1 MHFGVLGPLVVTDE
15 GAAIP
20 LPSAKMRSLLVALLT
35 DANSTVSVSAL
46 EQTLWGDD
54 PPASSRASLL
64 NLVMR
69 IRRLLGP
76 AVGARIR
83 TSPPGYLIEVHDG
96 ELDEQVFVDGC
107 ERGQRARRAGHWA
120 TASAELTGALAL
132 WRGEPGTDLFD
143 SPAVAARSHRLA
155 ETRLLALEGRIEAE
169 LNLGRHQEAIAELRT
184 LTAEFPLVE
193 AFHGQLMLA
202 LYRSRRQGEALA
214 AYQAVRAQ
222 LDEELGIGP
231 SGELQDLHQR
241 ILTLDPDLNL
251 GSDLVPS
258 AEPGSSGAARTAPAA
273 ASAHRNPALPV
284 PAQLPSDLT
293 EFTGRSAELKD
304 LLNAFATE
312 VAPDAAGTATVCLIA
327 GTGGV
332 GKTTLAVHTAHL
344 LASRFPDGQL
354 FLNLRGASE
363 RCVEPAQALSAF
375 LRALGISAE
384 AIPQDRQERET
395 FFRSLLATRRMLI
408 VLDDARDAAQIRS
421 LFPGTAG
428 CGVLVTSR
436 NRCASLSV
444 SARVELGS
452 MDQEDADALFT
463 AVVGQERA
471 FGEPEARAR
480 ILAACGRH
488 PLAVRIAA
496 ARLVARPAWTL
507 EFLADRLAAHRGR
520 LGELVVDDLEVR
532 ISFALSHDALLN
544 SASAADQ
551 ESARLFRL
559 LGLWPGGEIG
569 LPGLAALVDREPAAA
584 QAAVDRLID
593 IHLVQELRP
602 GRFSL
607 HDLLRLF
614 AGEVVADPEQDA
626 DSRSA
631 VGRLGGWYGHSVYA
645 AMARMRPE
653 EKQLPIDELT
663 APAIEPD
670 FESYDVALA
679 WLDLEQLNILAVIR
693 QAGMLRIEPVARL
706 LPLLIVHN
714 QLLRRRYE
722 ELVETQL
729 IGLASARRTQ
739 QLQFEPMA
747 LNCLAHAY
755 MDLKQTEKALAT
767 AHEGLEIQIRRGNL
781 RGQGGVTETI
791 GLAYYFAERYDE
803 ALEWFERSL
812 EIREQAGNTYEVA
825 LILNN
830 LGELYTK
837 LGRYTDAVQAH
848 TKQIPLAQAAESRIA
863 EACGLINLGESYAA
877 LGQLTQAE
885 ASSRAGIA
893 LARELDDPHKTA
905 IGLVHLGECL
915 VLQGDRP
922 GGAEAFAEAAE
933 LFDQL
938 DEPTGADLR
947 QRIAAL
953 EHRDERP
960 ALDAVHST

>member
-1 MHFGVLGPLVVTDE
+1 MHFGVLGPLMVTDE
-15 GAAIP
+15 GTTIP
-20 LPSAKMRSLLVALLT
+20 LPSAKMRSLLVALLM

-46 EQTLWGDD
+46 EQILWGDD

-76 AVGARIR
+76 TAGARIR
-83 TSPPGYLIEVHDG
+83 TSPPGYLIEVRDG

-107 ERGQRARRAGHWA
+107 ERGRRARRAGDWA

-132 WRGEPGTDLFD
+132 WRGDPGADLFD
-143 SPAVAARSHRLA
+143 SPAAAARIHRLA

-202 LYRSRRQGEALA
+202 LYRSRRQGEALE
-214 AYQAVRAQ
+214 AYRAVRAQ
-222 LDEELGIGP
+222 LAEDLGIGP
-231 SGELQDLHQR
+231 SSELRNLHQR
-241 ILTLDPDLNL
+241 ILTLDADLDL
-251 GSDLVPS
+251 GSDPVAS
-258 AEPGSSGAARTAPAA
+258 TGSGSSDAARPAPAPPPA
-273 ASAHRNPALPV
+273 NRNPRLPV

-293 EFTGRSAELKD
+293 EFTGRSAELKN
-304 LLNAFATE
+304 LLNAFGAE

-384 AIPQDRQERET
+384 AIPQDQQERET

-421 LFPGTAG
+421 LFPGTAT
-428 CGVLVTSR
+428 CGVLITSR

-452 MDQEDADALFT
+452 MDQEEADALFT
-463 AVVGQERA
+463 AVVGKERV

-480 ILAACGRH
+480 ILDACGRH

-631 VGRLGGWYGHSVYA
+631 IERLGGWYGHSIYA
-645 AMARMRPE
+645 AMECMRPE
-653 EKQLPIDELT
+653 EKQLSIDELT
-663 APAIEPD
+663 APAVRMEFD
-670 FESYDVALA
+670 SYDVALA
-679 WLDLEQLNILAVIR
+679 WMDLEQLNILAVIR
-693 QAGMLRIEPVARL
+693 QAGALRIEPVARL
-706 LPLLIVHN
+706 LPLLVVHN
-714 QLLRRRYE
+714 QLMRRRYE

-739 QLQFEPMA
+739 QLQHEPVA

-755 MDLKQTEKALAT
+755 MDLKQTDKALAT
-767 AHEGLEIQIRRGNL
+767 AHESLEIQTRRGNL
-781 RGQGGVTETI
+781 RGQGTVLETI

-812 EIREQAGNTYEVA
+812 EIRDRAGNTYEVA
-825 LILNN
+825 LTLNN
-830 LGELYTK
+830 LGELYSR
-837 LGRYTDAVQAH
+837 LGRFADAVQAH
-848 TKQIPLAQAAESRIA
+848 HKQLPLAQAVGSRIL
-863 EACGLINLGESYAA
+863 EACGLVNLGESYAA
-877 LGQLTQAE
+877 LGRLTEAE
-885 ASSRAGIA
+885 AASREGIVI
-893 LARELDDPHKTA
+893 ARELDDPEKVA
-905 IGLVHLGECL
+905 VGLVHLGECL
-915 VLQGDRP
+915 VLQGDRS
-922 GGAEAFAEAAE
+922 GGAAAWAEAAD

-938 DEPTGADLR
+938 DEPAGADLR
-947 QRIAAL
+947 RRIAAL
-953 EHRDERP
+953 EHQDSR
-960 ALDAVHST
+960 ALDLSG